1 MSKFIFI
8 NGETSM
14 GMGLIAAELEKM
26 TGRKDDKFYDHVVTR
41 LSAMQNVGQLEGFN
55 VGGKIIIVIKIG

>member
-1 MSKFIFI
+1 MSKFIFK

-26 TGRKDDKFYDHVVTR
+26 KGGTDDKFYDHVVTR
-41 LSAMQNVGQLEGFN
+41 LAAMENIGQLEGFA
-55 VGGKIIIVIKIG
+55 VAGKTVIVVKIG

>member
-1 MSKFIFI
+1 MSKFIFK

-41 LSAMQNVGQLEGFN
+41 LAAMENVGQLEGFN
-55 VGGKIIIVIKIG
+55 VGTKTIIVIKIA

>member
-1 MSKFIFI
+1 MSKFIFK

-41 LSAMQNVGQLEGFN
+41 LAAMENVGQLEGFN
-55 VGGKIIIVIKIG
+55 VDGKTIIAIKIG

>member
-1 MSKFIFI
+1 MSKFIFK

-26 TGRKDDKFYDHVVTR
+26 TGRKDDKFYDHVISR
-41 LSAMQNVGQLEGFN
+41 LVAMENVGQLEGFN
-55 VGGKIIIVIKIG
+55 VDGKTIIVIKIG

>member
-1 MSKFIFI
+1 MSKFIFK

-26 TGRKDDKFYDHVVTR
+26 TGRKDDQFYDHVVSR
-41 LSAMQNVGQLEGFN
+41 LVVMENVGQLEGFN
-55 VGGKIIIVIKIG
+55 VNGKTIIVIKIG